1 MKIIEMIAGSKGMG
15 DAKSMAEMLRRMGR
29 RGDTMLAHITPEEA
43 DMLMQAGGAGTI
55 NPNTGLPEF
64 YDPYDSD
71 SRYRQPTSYGT
82 TQSSVVDTITAP
94 ESQIGRVP
102 RSRFEGDYKGQPER
116 EFPIYENFQQDPA
129 IPQNQPGV
137 YQRLT
142 GRERPEDLMQMS
154 QVPRAYDAATGN
166 RFTSQ
171 DPYSQALLDRTTS
184 DYYQRQ
190 PFVAPYGARPVGELT
205 PLEDFTLNRFDTEA
219 QAGGERGGLAERTE
233 EGIQEFRDLLDRY
246 PNLTR
251 TGTAAASILAQ
262 AFMFNRANRAMRRDI
277 DETRRAA
284 DPFRQAQEEAMS
296 RATGGGLTA
305 EQEQELEIAQ
315 ARARQGLGERGM
327 QTGSAASGI
336 LAAQQRRARSLAR
349 QESFQEALRL
359 ANIADQYDRRA
370 LEMELQRDQQLGQL
384 FASILGRE
392 VQQAQRTE
400 APVPSNQV
408 QQAR

>member
-1 MKIIEMIAGSKGMG
+1 
-15 DAKSMAEMLRRMGR
+15 
-29 RGDTMLAHITPEEA
+29 
-43 DMLMQAGGAGTI
+43 
-55 NPNTGLPEF
+55 
-64 YDPYDSD
+64 
-71 SRYRQPTSYGT
+71 
-82 TQSSVVDTITAP
+82 
-94 ESQIGRVP
+94 
-102 RSRFEGDYKGQPER
+102 
-116 EFPIYENFQQDPA
+116 
-129 IPQNQPGV
+129 
-137 YQRLT
+137 
-142 GRERPEDLMQMS
+142 
-154 QVPRAYDAATGN
+154 
-166 RFTSQ
+166 
-171 DPYSQALLDRTTS
+171 
-184 DYYQRQ
+184 
-190 PFVAPYGARPVGELT
+190 
-205 PLEDFTLNRFDTEA
+205 
-219 QAGGERGGLAERTE
+219 
-233 EGIQEFRDLLDRY
+233 LLDRY

-305 EQEQELEIAQ
+305 EQEQELETAQ

>member
-1 MKIIEMIAGSKGMG
+1 MIAGSKGMG

-55 NPNTGLPEF
+55 NPDTGLPEF
-64 YDPYDSD
+64 YDPYDSGT
-71 SRYRQPTSYGT
+71 RYREPTSYGT
-82 TQSSVVDTITAP
+82 TQSNIVDTITAP

-102 RSRFEGDYKGQPER
+102 SSRFEGDYSGQAEP
-116 EFPIYENFQQDPA
+116 
-129 IPQNQPGV
+129 
-137 YQRLT
+137 
-142 GRERPEDLMQMS
+142 S
-154 QVPRAYDAATGN
+154 
-166 RFTSQ
+166 
-171 DPYSQALLDRTTS
+171 
-184 DYYQRQ
+184 YYQRVDYGTDIFAPRQAARESTAFQPSYPNVGRSTEFEQIPQLRQTEARPTTDTYYSNQ

-205 PLEDFTLNRFDTEA
+205 PLEDFTLNRFDVDA
-219 QAGGERGGLAERTE
+219 QGGGERGGLAERTE

-284 DPFRQAQEEAMS
+284 EPFRQGQSEAMS

-384 FASILGRE
+384 FAGILGRE

>member
-43 DMLMQAGGAGTI
+43 DMLMQAGGAGTT
-55 NPNTGLPEF
+55 NPDTGLPEF
-64 YDPYDSD
+64 YNPYDYNAPDMGEPPDLTVQEYNRMTAAPPAAMGRDFQRDQATDFDAGRSSYQGVD
-71 SRYRQPTSYGT
+71 YGTDIFAPRQAARESTAFQPSYPNVGRSTEFQQIPELPQLRQPVSSFSRYEPVEPPTDIFSPRELQPL
-82 TQSSVVDTITAP
+82 Q
-94 ESQIGRVP
+94 
-102 RSRFEGDYKGQPER
+102 
-116 EFPIYENFQQDPA
+116 
-129 IPQNQPGV
+129 
-137 YQRLT
+137 
-142 GRERPEDLMQMS
+142 
-154 QVPRAYDAATGN
+154 
-166 RFTSQ
+166 
-171 DPYSQALLDRTTS
+171 DRTAEL
-184 DYYQRQ
+184 
-190 PFVAPYGARPVGELT
+190 AP
-205 PLEDFTLNRFDTEA
+205 
-219 QAGGERGGLAERTE
+219 QERGLAERTE
-233 EGIQEFRDLLDRY
+233 AGIQEFRDLLDRY

-262 AFMFNRANRAMRRDI
+262 AFMFNRANRAMRSDI
-277 DETRRAA
+277 EQTRRAA

>member
-1 MKIIEMIAGSKGMG
+1 MDV
-15 DAKSMAEMLRRMGR
+15 DA
-29 RGDTMLAHITPEEA
+29 
-43 DMLMQAGGAGTI
+43 
-55 NPNTGLPEF
+55 
-64 YDPYDSD
+64 
-71 SRYRQPTSYGT
+71 
-82 TQSSVVDTITAP
+82 
-94 ESQIGRVP
+94 
-102 RSRFEGDYKGQPER
+102 
-116 EFPIYENFQQDPA
+116 
-129 IPQNQPGV
+129 
-137 YQRLT
+137 
-142 GRERPEDLMQMS
+142 
-154 QVPRAYDAATGN
+154 
-166 RFTSQ
+166 
-171 DPYSQALLDRTTS
+171 
-184 DYYQRQ
+184 
-190 PFVAPYGARPVGELT
+190 
-205 PLEDFTLNRFDTEA
+205 
-219 QAGGERGGLAERTE
+219 ERGGAQGGFFERAEGGIE
-233 EGIQEFRDLLDRY
+233 ELRDLLDRY

-262 AFMFNRANRAMRRDI
+262 ALMFNRANQAMKRDI
-277 DETRRAA
+277 EDTRRAA

-296 RATGGGLTA
+296 RATGGGLTP

-370 LEMELQRDQQLGQL
+370 LEMELQRDQQLAQL

>member
-43 DMLMQAGGAGTI
+43 DMLMEAGGAGTT
-55 NPNTGLPEF
+55 NPDTGLPEF
-64 YDPYDSD
+64 YNPYDYNAPDMGEPPDLTVQEYNRMTAAPPAAMGRDFQRDQATDFDAGRSSYQGVD
-71 SRYRQPTSYGT
+71 YGTDIFAPRQAARESTAFQPSYPNVGRSTEFEQIPQLRQPVSSFSRYEPVEPPT
-82 TQSSVVDTITAP
+82 DIF
-94 ESQIGRVP
+94 
-102 RSRFEGDYKGQPER
+102 SRFEPLQDRTAELAPPER
-116 EFPIYENFQQDPA
+116 
-129 IPQNQPGV
+129 
-137 YQRLT
+137 
-142 GRERPEDLMQMS
+142 
-154 QVPRAYDAATGN
+154 
-166 RFTSQ
+166 
-171 DPYSQALLDRTTS
+171 
-184 DYYQRQ
+184 
-190 PFVAPYGARPVGELT
+190 
-205 PLEDFTLNRFDTEA
+205 
-219 QAGGERGGLAERTE
+219 GLAERAE
-233 EGIQEFRDLLDRY
+233 AGIQELRDLLDRY

-251 TGTAAASILAQ
+251 GGTAAASILAQ
-262 AFMFNRANRAMRRDI
+262 ALMFNRANQAMKRDI
-277 DETRRAA
+277 EDTRRAA

-296 RATGGGLTA
+296 RATGGGLTP
-305 EQEQELEIAQ
+305 EQEQELETSQ
-315 ARARQGLGERGM
+315 ARARQGLSERGM

>member
-43 DMLMQAGGAGTI
+43 DMLMQAGGAGTT
-55 NPNTGLPEF
+55 NPDTGLPEF
-64 YDPYDSD
+64 YNGEFDYDYNPRPVDINDIVTEQRLRQRQRPEEFDYSRAITPIIQPGSQRSD
-71 SRYRQPTSYGT
+71 TYYSGRQ
-82 TQSSVVDTITAP
+82 SVPAYAGGQEFVGRSQPAPSQAP
-94 ESQIGRVP
+94 ESRSSAFVPSYPNVGR
-102 RSRFEGDYKGQPER
+102 STEFEQ
-116 EFPIYENFQQDPA
+116 
-129 IPQNQPGV
+129 IPQLRQTEVRPTADTYYSNQK
-137 YQRLT
+137 
-142 GRERPEDLMQMS
+142 
-154 QVPRAYDAATGN
+154 
-166 RFTSQ
+166 
-171 DPYSQALLDRTTS
+171 
-184 DYYQRQ
+184 
-190 PFVAPYGARPVGELT
+190 FVAPYGARPVGELT

-219 QAGGERGGLAERTE
+219 QAGGGGRGLAERTE
-233 EGIQEFRDLLDRY
+233 EGIQELRDLLDRY

-262 AFMFNRANRAMRRDI
+262 ALMFNRANQAMKRDI
-277 DETRRAA
+277 EETRRAA
-284 DPFRQAQEEAMS
+284 EPFREAQTEAMS
-296 RATGGGLTA
+296 RATGGGLTP
-305 EQEQELEIAQ
+305 EQEQELETAQ

-370 LEMELQRDQQLGQL
+370 LELELQRDQQLAQL
-384 FASILGRE
+384 FAGILGRE

>member
-1 MKIIEMIAGSKGMG
+1 MIAGSKGMG

-55 NPNTGLPEF
+55 NPDTGLPEF
-64 YDPYDSD
+64 YNGEFDYDYNPRPVD
-71 SRYRQPTSYGT
+71 INDIVTEQRFRQYQRPEEFDYSRATTPT
-82 TQSSVVDTITAP
+82 TQPGSQRSGTYFSGRQSVPAYAGGQDFVGRSQPAPSQPP
-94 ESQIGRVP
+94 ESRSSAFVPNYPNVGR
-102 RSRFEGDYKGQPER
+102 STEFEQ
-116 EFPIYENFQQDPA
+116 
-129 IPQNQPGV
+129 IPQLRQ
-137 YQRLT
+137 T
-142 GRERPEDLMQMS
+142 EARPTTDT
-154 QVPRAYDAATGN
+154 Y
-166 RFTSQ
+166 
-171 DPYSQALLDRTTS
+171 YSN
-184 DYYQRQ
+184 Q
-190 PFVAPYGARPVGELT
+190 PFVAPYGARPVGNLT
-205 PLEDFTLNRFDTEA
+205 PLEDFTLNRFDVDA
-219 QAGGERGGLAERTE
+219 QAGGERGGFAERTE

-262 AFMFNRANRAMRRDI
+262 AFMFNRANQAMRRDI

-305 EQEQELEIAQ
+305 EQEQELETAQ

>member
-55 NPNTGLPEF
+55 NPDTGLPEF
-64 YDPYDSD
+64 YNGEFDYDYNPRPVDINDIVTEQRFRQYQRPEEFDYSRATTPTIQPGSQRSD
-71 SRYRQPTSYGT
+71 TYFSGRQ
-82 TQSSVVDTITAP
+82 SVPAYAGGQEFVGRSQPAPSQAP
-94 ESQIGRVP
+94 ESRSSAFVPNYPNVGR
-102 RSRFEGDYKGQPER
+102 STEFEQ
-116 EFPIYENFQQDPA
+116 
-129 IPQNQPGV
+129 IPQLRQA
-137 YQRLT
+137 
-142 GRERPEDLMQMS
+142 EARP
-154 QVPRAYDAATGN
+154 AADTY
-166 RFTSQ
+166 
-171 DPYSQALLDRTTS
+171 YSN
-184 DYYQRQ
+184 Q
-190 PFVAPYGARPVGELT
+190 PFVAPYGGRQIGNLD
-205 PLEDFTLNRFDTEA
+205 PLQDFTLNRMDVDA
-219 QAGGERGGLAERTE
+219 ERGGAQGGFFERAEGGIE
-233 EGIQEFRDLLDRY
+233 ELRDLLDRY

-262 AFMFNRANRAMRRDI
+262 ALMFNRANQAMKRDI
-277 DETRRAA
+277 EDTRRAA

-296 RATGGGLTA
+296 RATGGGLTP
-305 EQEQELEIAQ
+305 EQEQELETSQ
-315 ARARQGLGERGM
+315 ARARQGLSERGM